1 MEVALRAEIYLICIV
16 LLNLILIWTTR
27 SNANSASEQWFKY
40 VLFSFSCAFI
50 SNHLFTV
57 INGWTMSASPNLRI
71 PWVLKSLYYIM
82 MTAGVYFWCVYT
94 EVELGYEAFR
104 PVKKLPLQILPL
116 LLPIAFVLLNIR
128 THLLFDITENH
139 IFIQG
144 PYHDFLVL
152 FLFIS
157 TLIANVRILRTS
169 KDETDPVLLRQR
181 RQLTTFP
188 LCILAGW
195 LLSYFNN
202 GLPTMSVCITVEL
215 LCLYVGSS
223 NRQIMID
230 RLTQINNRQNLNR
243 FLANKLHSHTD
254 DLFLLMIDVDYF
266 KNINDTYGHLE
277 GDEALIRVANSLKL
291 GCTVCRK
298 HPYIA
303 RYGGDE
309 FIIVAELTEE
319 EILELCT
326 SIRSTL
332 QELNEKAGVPYS
344 LNLSI
349 GYAEWREGMTTSDLM
364 VAADYNLYK
373 EKAARDKKSGRAARG
388 RRSRK
393 SKKAEKNT
401 GTEKTE

>member
-1 MEVALRAEIYLICIV
+1 MEVALRAEIYLICII

-57 INGWTMSASPNLRI
+57 INGWTMSASPDLRI

-94 EVELGYEAFR
+94 EVELGYDAFR
-104 PVKKLPLQILPL
+104 PIKKLPLQVLPL
-116 LLPIAFVLLNIR
+116 LLPVALVVINVR
-128 THLLFDITENH
+128 THLVFDITENH
-139 IFIQG
+139 IYVRG
-144 PYHDFLVL
+144 PHTDLLIL
-152 FLFIS
+152 FLIIS
-157 TLIANVRILRTS
+157 TLIANFRILRVTQ
-169 KDETDPVLLRQR
+169 DETDPLLLHQR
-181 RQLTTFP
+181 RQLTSFP
-188 LCILAGW
+188 FCLLAGW
-195 LLSYFNN
+195 LLSYFN
-202 GLPTMSVCITVEL
+202 GDLPTMCVCVTIEL

-230 RLTQINNRQNLNR
+230 KLTQINNRQNLNR
-243 FLANKLHSHTD
+243 FLTNKLRSHTD

-266 KNINDTYGHLE
+266 KSINDTYGHLE

-309 FIIVAELTEE
+309 FIIVAELSED
-319 EILELCT
+319 EIHELCA
-326 SIRSTL
+326 SIRSKL
-332 QELNEKAGVPYS
+332 QELNDKAGVPYS
-344 LNLSI
+344 LHLSI
-349 GYAEWREGMTTSDLM
+349 GYAEWKEGMTSSDLM
-364 VAADYNLYK
+364 FAADYNLYK
-373 EKAARDKKSGRAARG
+373 EKAAREKQPGTKERG
-388 RRSRK
+388 RKARRARK
-393 SKKAEKNT
+393 AQKN
-401 GTEKTE
+401 KNS